1 MRTKKFWAGLV
12 LVGLALVATGCR
24 SGIVTYVVDGD
35 TIDVDGRRVRFIGID
50 TPERGQCGYGEAK
63 LRVAQLVNRKRVDI
77 VSVPG
82 NTTDRYDRELG
93 YVQLRGFDIGKVL
106 LAEGL
111 AKARY
116 DSNDGYPYHPRQ
128 ADYRATDA
136 RTPNRCP

>member
-12 LVGLALVATGCR
+12 LAMLALVATGCR

-63 LRVAQLVNRKRVDI
+63 LRVAQLVKGKRVDI

-116 DSNDGYPYHPRQ
+116 DSLDGYPFHPRQ
-128 ADYRATDA
+128 ADYRLTDA

>member
-1 MRTKKFWAGLV
+1 MRTRMLWAGL
-12 LVGLALVATGCR
+12 LLATLALTATGCR

-35 TIDVDGRRVRFIGID
+35 TIDVDGRRVRFIGVD
-50 TPERGQCGYGEAK
+50 TPERGQCGYREAK
-63 LRVAQLVNRKRVDI
+63 QRVAQLVSRKRVDI

-106 LAEGL
+106 IAEGL
-111 AKARY
+111 ARARY